1 MMRCWLLGPKRWYN
15 HSQDW
20 YSLAQC
26 LFWQGYSALLRGGW
40 SVPLRDVT
48 HKGVHQMITKMLYFT
63 NISRMGDYSDEIDE
77 YEWLT
82 AEDDHKNKFVYSERA
97 VIGDLRKMQK
107 YEKIWSD
114 NTKNLWNNED

>member
-1 MMRCWLLGPKRWYN
+1 MVILWNDKYWGQKGDITTLKIGTVW
-15 HSQDW
+15 HSAYFDRITQH
-20 YSLAQC
+20 
-26 LFWQGYSALLRGGW
+26 FWGGW

-82 AEDDHKNKFVYSERA
+82 AEDDHKNECLQWASGNRGLEKNA
-97 VIGDLRKMQK
+97 
-107 YEKIWSD
+107 KIW
-114 NTKNLWNNED
+114 KNMKWQHKKSMK